1 MLIKTTLLL
10 ACAGHILCGVSD
22 CFLSHTPKGRLNLKE
37 ISDPQKMNRMF
48 ADMPLNYPMLS
59 MLLGVLALCVA
70 VFGYLGL
77 SNWISQYSNVYA
89 AIMYISSLLYFIPI
103 VTHHVFFGTVEWF
116 YIRLGRSDEAR
127 DAVLEFQKKTIIT
140 MYAGYAALLV
150 FALTLFIAVITG
162 NTALPRWACVFN
174 VLPLFLA
181 ILPTKLPAKG
191 NIASAIMFLGLLF
204 LI

>member
-22 CFLSHTPKGRLNLKE
+22 CFLSYTPKGRLNLKE
-37 ISDPQKMNRMF
+37 ISDSQKMNRMF

-59 MLLGVLALCVA
+59 MLLGVFALCVA

-103 VTHHVFFGTVEWF
+103 VTHHVFFGTIEWF

-127 DAVLEFQKKTIIT
+127 DAVLEFLKKTIIT
-140 MYAGYAALLV
+140 MYAGYAAVLV

>member
-10 ACAGHILCGVSD
+10 ACVGHILCGVSD
-22 CFLSHTPKGRLNLKE
+22 CFLSYTPKGRLNLKE
-37 ISDPQKMNRMF
+37 ISDSQKMNRMF

-59 MLLGVLALCVA
+59 MLLGVFALCVA

-77 SNWISQYSNVYA
+77 SNWISQYSTVYA
-89 AIMYISSLLYFIPI
+89 AIMYISSLLYFILI

>member
-22 CFLSHTPKGRLNLKE
+22 CFLSYTPKGRLNLKE
-37 ISDPQKMNRMF
+37 ISDSQKMNRMF

-59 MLLGVLALCVA
+59 MLLGVFALCVA

-103 VTHHVFFGTVEWF
+103 VAHHVFFGTIEWF

-150 FALTLFIAVITG
+150 FAFTLFIAVITG